1 MDKPHISSPI
11 QDRYPSAQHRRGTSN
26 LSRGETKAG
35 GTVFDA
41 PSTQDYLRPSTN
53 TKSVI
58 LAYSLC
64 MYDHVTNS
72 RRMPLYSN

>member
-1 MDKPHISSPI
+1 MDKRHISRPI
-11 QDRYPSAQHRRGTSN
+11 HDSYPSAQHRRGTSSI
-26 LSRGETKAG
+26 SRGETKAG

-58 LAYSLC
+58 LAFSLC
-64 MYDHVTNS
+64 MYDYVTNS
-72 RRMPLYSN
+72 CRMSLYSN